1 MNTALPRTTGLWQ
14 WLRHW
19 LGARVLPQA
28 RPVPEALW
36 QATLAAHPFLAALA
50 PDEQAGLRRLCGH
63 FLARKEFHGAHGL
76 AVSDA
81 MALTVAAQA
90 CLPLLHLGPG
100 AEAPGDPRALAWYDD
115 FVGIVLH
122 PGLALARRDFTDD
135 DGIVHQ
141 WQEELAGEAMPG
153 GPVMLSWPDVAAAGD
168 SAAQGYNVVIHE
180 FIHKMDLRDGA
191 ADACPPLPPGFL
203 GQRGGRAARQAWLA
217 VLTPAWEGFCEQV
230 IRAERFGQPEPW
242 LDAYGAQ
249 SLDEFLA
256 VACEAYFVNRTEFG
270 QHFPSLLT
278 LFDAFFRP
286 AR

>member
-1 MNTALPRTTGLWQ
+1 MNTPLPRSASPWQ
-14 WLRHW
+14 RLRRW
-19 LGARVLPQA
+19 LGARTAPQD
-28 RPVPEALW
+28 RPIPDTLW
-36 QATLAAHPFLAALA
+36 QATVGTLPFLSALP

-76 AVSDA
+76 PVTDA

-90 CLPLLHLGPG
+90 CLPLLHLEPG
-100 AEAPGDPRALAWYDD
+100 AGSPGDPRALAWYDD

-153 GPVMLSWPDVAAAGD
+153 GPVMLSWPDVAAAGE

-203 GQRGGRAARQAWLA
+203 GQQGARAARQAWLA

-230 IRAERFGQPEPW
+230 IRAERFGQAEPW

-256 VACEAYFVNRTEFG
+256 VACEAYFVNRAEFG
-270 QHFPSLLT
+270 RHFPTLLT

-286 AR
+286 TR

>member
-1 MNTALPRTTGLWQ
+1 MRD
-14 WLRHW
+14 WLSTR
-19 LGARVLPQA
+19 A
-28 RPVPEALW
+28 RPPVRAVPDALW
-36 QATLAAHPFLAALA
+36 QATLIDHPFLAELSTE
-50 PDEQAGLRRLCGH
+50 EQAGLRRLCEH
-63 FLARKEFHGAHGL
+63 FLTRKEFHGAHGL
-76 AVSDA
+76 QVSDA
-81 MALTVAAQA
+81 MALAVAAQA

-100 AEAPGDPRALAWYDD
+100 AEAPGDPKTLAWYDD

-122 PGLALARRDFTDD
+122 PDLALARRDFTDD

-153 GPVMLSWPDVAAAGD
+153 GPVMLSWPDVAAAGE

-203 GQRGGRAARQAWLA
+203 GQQGARAARQAWLA
-217 VLTPAWEGFCEQV
+217 VLTPAWEDFRERV
-230 IRAERFGQPEPW
+230 IRAERFGQPKPW

-256 VACEAYFVNRTEFG
+256 VACEAYFVNRAEFG
-270 QHFPSLLT
+270 QHFPSLLG

>member
-1 MNTALPRTTGLWQ
+1 MSTALPRPAGLWQ
-14 WLRHW
+14 NVRHW
-19 LGARVLPQA
+19 LSKRAGPPTRD
-28 RPVPEALW
+28 VPDALW
-36 QATLAAHPFLAALA
+36 QALVANHPFLAALSA
-50 PDEQAGLRRLCGH
+50 DEQAGLRRLCQH
-63 FLARKEFHGAHGL
+63 FLAHKEFHGAHGL
-76 AVSDA
+76 QVTDA
-81 MALTVAAQA
+81 MALAVAAQA
-90 CLPLLHLGPG
+90 CLPLLHLGSSTG
-100 AEAPGDPRALAWYDD
+100 SPGDPRALAWYDD

-122 PGLALARRDFTDD
+122 PGLALARRDIIDD

-153 GPVMLSWPDVAAAGD
+153 GPVMLSWPDVAAAGE

-180 FIHKMDLRDGA
+180 FIHKMDLRDGT

-203 GQRGGRAARQAWLA
+203 GQQGVRAARQAWLA
-217 VLTPAWEGFCEQV
+217 VLTPAWEAFCEQV

-256 VACEAYFVNRTEFG
+256 VACEAYFVNRAEFE